1 MFDITADKTTTL
13 LNKMVDFTAFK
24 HKVIANNIA
33 NVNTPG
39 YKRLDVSFNK
49 SMENAINGGDSIR
62 DLSVE
67 VTKTEEEGVESAFRQ
82 DENTVNIDKEV
93 SVMMQN
99 SLSYNVYIELM
110 SKKVALI
117 KQAMRSR

>member
-1 MFDITADKTTTL
+1 MFDITSEKSTDL

-24 HKVIANNIA
+24 QKIIANNIA

-39 YKRLDVSFNK
+39 YKRLDASFNK
-49 SMENAINGGDSIR
+49 SLESAVDSSSSIKN
-62 DLSVE
+62 LGMKVVE
-67 VTKTEEEGVESAFRQ
+67 TEDKGLGSAFRQ

-93 SVMMQN
+93 SEMMQN
-99 SLSYNVYIELM
+99 SLSYNVYVQLM
-110 SKKVALI
+110 SKKYGLL